1 MQITVGYYLMKNGRK
16 ARIDTVKDNGQG
28 VGSYEKK
35 PSPTGRIRWQ
45 YWVWEANGKA
55 MFVEPSMRDLVEKLV

>member
-1 MQITVGYYLMKNGRK
+1 MQITTGYYLMKNGRK

-28 VGSYEKK
+28 VGSYQRMRGKK
-35 PSPTGRIRWQ
+35 LGWE